1 MCIGP
6 PIEQGGFYYDV
17 ALDNNQM
24 VTDADY
30 VQLQALVNNIVK
42 DNQQFE
48 RMVITKAE
56 ALELFKDNKYKVQLI
71 EQKIQ
76 VCFINASSPDVGRTL
91 DKNIKIIIHHM
102 QPEETTT
109 AYRCGPLIDLCRGP
123 HVPSTKRIEEMKVLR
138 HSGKFFQRK
147 RKEVMFVWQYEI

>member
-1 MCIGP
+1 MGCLTTLSVTLSTRTAFWHSSAHILGEALEIAFKGHLCIGP

-76 VCFINASSPDVGRTL
+76 VCFP
-91 DKNIKIIIHHM
+91 
-102 QPEETTT
+102 
-109 AYRCGPLIDLCRGP
+109 
-123 HVPSTKRIEEMKVLR
+123 KRLFARRWSHTRQK
-138 HSGKFFQRK
+138 H
-147 RKEVMFVWQYEI
+147 